1 MGVCMKYLIKTVGL
15 VACLITFS
23 ACEFGKTPD
32 MSKYEEE
39 EDEGQNTSLSFDGCD
54 DACVEQ
60 FQNLLIQKY
69 GTDWD
74 KVCDQNCIETELD
87 TYTKSLNSGTND
99 LVEASAQVSGADN
112 PEVVS
117 EQVSIFKFP
126 ENCDAGCQSEF
137 MIYIVFNYG
146 SSCDDA
152 CKKIEFDMFFEQYA
166 PLGNAQGSE
175 TTGSEQAQPTEQT
188 EQTGESTEVAGQTP
202 ESKQE
207 NTSPTTPQSPAPGAP
222 TARVESP
229 VPSPVVLPS
238 TFQVDPNEINS
249 FIAKLGFDP
258 DTVVILTPRFA
269 LSTLDAIKANIK
281 FTAEEGMLIDMLP
294 TLMMKAKYLILA
306 YQKNTS
312 SLSFVVVSPDAVA
325 NRNIETTILR
335 SGSYQVTASE
345 KDILKL
351 GSNIGFAKLS
361 DAIMAGT
368 PYSLVDSI
376 LKGTAPAVA
385 PEGQSHAKCI
395 SILKDKTF
403 AGFMSRIP
411 QPNSLQQL
419 FNLPG
424 IELQGPDKAACWY
437 KVR

>member
-1 MGVCMKYLIKTVGL
+1 MKYLIKTVGL

-23 ACEFGKTPD
+23 ACEFGKAPD
-32 MSKYEEE
+32 ASKYEEE

-146 SSCDDA
+146 DSCDDA
-152 CKKIEFDMFFEQYA
+152 CKKAEFEAWF
-166 PLGNAQGSE
+166 
-175 TTGSEQAQPTEQT
+175 
-188 EQTGESTEVAGQTP
+188 
-202 ESKQE
+202 
-207 NTSPTTPQSPAPGAP
+207 TSPTKSEVQQPLEPEPPQPPTPPEGQEEVVVEIVEPEAQQPPAPPAP
-222 TARVESP
+222 PSARPPAPPALPS
-229 VPSPVVLPS
+229 VPSQPVAANINP
-238 TFQVDPNEINS
+238 DEINDY
-249 FIAKLGFDP
+249 IGKLGFDP
-258 DTVVILTPRFA
+258 DTVVILTPKFA
-269 LSTLDAIKANIK
+269 LSTLGAIKANIK

-294 TLMMKAKYLILA
+294 TVMMKAKYLILA
-306 YQKNTS
+306 YQKNTA

-325 NRNIETTILR
+325 NRNIEATILR
-335 SGSYQVTASE
+335 SDSYQVTASE

-351 GSNIGFAKLS
+351 GSNIGFAKLPN
-361 DAIMAGT
+361 AILAGT
-368 PYSLVDSI
+368 SYSLVDSI
-376 LKGTAPAVA
+376 LKGTAPAIA
-385 PEGQSHAKCI
+385 PENLSHAKCI
-395 SILKDKTF
+395 STLKDKTF
-403 AGFMSRIP
+403 AAFMSRIP